1 MIMDKEFSRAEIDAL
16 FEESLRLSDI
26 GEYEKAE
33 DGLRKVYEYRKEEMG
48 EDDHATLEAMHG
60 LAFLCNLLKRHEEAL
75 SLYEKLYSLR
85 KMKLGQTHRDS
96 LMTLHNIAFTYEMLG
111 EYRKSADLFQN
122 VLNECERL
130 FGFYDKDTM
139 AAAYCLIYVSEKM
152 KDGYAEIELREKIL
166 AAKLSYP
173 GEYTLD
179 TLDDIFELAEACN
192 KYRYTVK
199 ARTYAQECFI
209 IHVKELGLKHKRTT
223 RALEMLSLAYIRLD
237 EYKRSC
243 SLDKLLY
250 RIQCEELGELDEKS
264 MRTLES
270 LAYTYL
276 NYGENE
282 KAKAAYLKLRGDLER
297 VGDPEQSDWIESVD
311 HYLARLDGKKETLGD
326 LT

>member
-1 MIMDKEFSRAEIDAL
+1 MDKEFSRAEIDAL

-111 EYRKSADLFQN
+111 NYRKSADLFRE

-139 AAAYCLIYVSEKM
+139 VAAYCLIHVSSKL
-152 KDGYAEIELREKIL
+152 KDGYAEVELREKTL

-173 GEYTLD
+173 GGYTID
-179 TLDDIFELAEACN
+179 TLDDVFELTEACN

-199 ARTYAQECFI
+199 ARKYAQECVI
-209 IHVKELGLKHKRTT
+209 LHASELGLKHKRTQ

-250 RIQCEELGELDEKS
+250 KLQCEELGELDEKS

-282 KAKAAYLKLRGDLER
+282 KAKEMYFKLRGDLEK
-297 VGDPEQSDWIESVD
+297 VDDPEQSAWVESVD
-311 HYLARLDGKKETLGD
+311 YYLARLDDKEETLED
-326 LT
+326 MT

>member
-1 MIMDKEFSRAEIDAL
+1 MENKNYTREEIDEL
-16 FEESLRLSDI
+16 FAESLHLSNI
-26 GEYEKAE
+26 NEFEKAE
-33 DGLRKVYEYRKEEMG
+33 EGMRKVYECRKETLG

-60 LAFLCNLLKRHEEAL
+60 VAYLCNILKKHDEAL
-75 SLYEKLYSLR
+75 GLYEKLYSLR
-85 KMKLGQTHRDS
+85 KAKLGDTHRDS

-111 EYRKSADLFQN
+111 NYRKSADLFRD
-122 VLNECERL
+122 VLNECEKL

-139 AAAYCLIYVSEKM
+139 AAAYCLIHVSSKLKE
-152 KDGYAEIELREKIL
+152 GYAEIELREKTL

-173 GEYTLD
+173 GECTLD
-179 TLDDIFELAEACN
+179 TLDDVFELAEACN

-199 ARTYAQECFI
+199 ARTYAQECVI
-209 IHVKELGLKHKRTT
+209 LHAAELGLKHKRTQK
-223 RALEMLSLAYIRLD
+223 ALEMLSLAYIRLD

-243 SLDKLLY
+243 SIDKLLY
-250 RIQCEELGELDEKS
+250 KLQCEEFGELDEKS

-282 KAKAAYLKLRGDLER
+282 KAKEVYLKLRRDLEK
-297 VGDPEQSDWIESVD
+297 VGDPEQSAWIESVD
-311 HYLARLDGKKETLGD
+311 YYLARLDGKKKTLED